1 MENNKMN
8 NGIIVDLKGK
18 LSPLE
23 DYFRNFDIGKA
34 DWTTEQY
41 QNYATKNIPPSFLRE
56 GLKEDFKQRYKEK
69 NNAVIYIY
77 GNQGCQ
83 PAGSK
88 VLMADGTI
96 KNIEDI
102 KIGDEILS
110 LQYNGN
116 TTIEKVIN
124 TTNWYCEDMYSVIS
138 KRNNKLL
145 YKCSHNHLIPLT
157 LDIHTT
163 EIGKTHSTRKTMFN
177 QINVLANPKEIM
189 NWQTKNKTCRWQIK
203 QGAYIQEFK
212 NQKNCEINPYFLGVF
227 LGGGC
232 YRKSSLSICSPDL
245 KIIKRIT
252 IEEQPI
258 RISSKKDNKAKSY
271 HFSIQNNYANQL
283 EKLGLRNTLSGTKF
297 IPKQALTSN
306 AKYRL
311 EILNGLI
318 DTNGFVDKNGR
329 INITTKSIKLAEDIK
344 FLVCSLGG
352 NSSIHKMQKKCQIKD
367 FIGTYYEITI
377 SLGIY
382 KKLLNLSVP
391 FKKNRL
397 FKEKS
402 WDKQGIINFRIE
414 QTKPCQVYGFGITGE
429 SQLYVT
435 DNMVITHNSGK
446 SLMGLELGL
455 LLGKIFGRPLQVK
468 NVTFFDA
475 QFCNNLKETEHKDTL
490 IHDEADE
497 KDYGALMKYYSGEI
511 QDAMFRNRATQQN
524 YIFCSPHEGE
534 RGQFITIDVKN
545 TRKDENGIPQ
555 QIEALLY
562 TSWYYDSEIR
572 VCRGILIWDI
582 SQETLGFYKKYNVN
596 KLESLDKI
604 KKDLGGTFDIVNIVA
619 NKKYLE
625 LKNKLIIKPQ
635 NEKEEYSILKGAY
648 FGDIIEI
655 EGDIGKYTRDLRQK
669 IIRAIKVKAIL
680 EVNELNQKEVV

>member
-1 MENNKMN
+1 MN

-23 DYFRNFDIGKA
+23 DHFRNFDIGKA

-77 GNQGCQ
+77 GNQG
-83 PAGSK
+83 
-88 VLMADGTI
+88 
-96 KNIEDI
+96 
-102 KIGDEILS
+102 
-110 LQYNGN
+110 
-116 TTIEKVIN
+116 
-124 TTNWYCEDMYSVIS
+124 
-138 KRNNKLL
+138 
-145 YKCSHNHLIPLT
+145 
-157 LDIHTT
+157 
-163 EIGKTHSTRKTMFN
+163 
-177 QINVLANPKEIM
+177 
-189 NWQTKNKTCRWQIK
+189 
-203 QGAYIQEFK
+203 
-212 NQKNCEINPYFLGVF
+212 
-227 LGGGC
+227 
-232 YRKSSLSICSPDL
+232 
-245 KIIKRIT
+245 
-252 IEEQPI
+252 
-258 RISSKKDNKAKSY
+258 
-271 HFSIQNNYANQL
+271 
-283 EKLGLRNTLSGTKF
+283 
-297 IPKQALTSN
+297 
-306 AKYRL
+306 
-311 EILNGLI
+311 
-318 DTNGFVDKNGR
+318 
-329 INITTKSIKLAEDIK
+329 
-344 FLVCSLGG
+344 
-352 NSSIHKMQKKCQIKD
+352 
-367 FIGTYYEITI
+367 
-377 SLGIY
+377 
-382 KKLLNLSVP
+382 
-391 FKKNRL
+391 
-397 FKEKS
+397 
-402 WDKQGIINFRIE
+402 
-414 QTKPCQVYGFGITGE
+414 
-429 SQLYVT
+429 
-435 DNMVITHNSGK
+435 SGK

-582 SQETLGFYKKYNVN
+582 SQETLDFYKEYNVN

-625 LKNKLIIKPQ
+625 LKDKLIIKPQ

-680 EVNELNQKEVV
+680 EVNELNQKSDDLSQPKQANLF